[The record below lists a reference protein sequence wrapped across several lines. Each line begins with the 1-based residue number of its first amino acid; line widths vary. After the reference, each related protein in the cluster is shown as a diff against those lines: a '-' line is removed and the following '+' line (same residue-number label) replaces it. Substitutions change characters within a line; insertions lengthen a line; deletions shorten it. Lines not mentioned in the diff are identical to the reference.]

1 MSERIWIDPRLRWIA
16 TGGLVFLG
24 ALQVSKWTDFPVF
37 LAGTLL
43 VVLVLLILGMGRFLA
58 DRRKVTKSFDGLVIG
73 KTGARQFALPFFES
87 RHTLITG
94 ITGSGK
100 STLIMRLIQETLKK
114 GASFVYF
121 DFKGEQSDHDRLLQI
136 ANGKELLVFDLADLG
151 RCVSCNFLTL
161 FSGIAETVGIVA
173 DLLFEEDTPTYFK
186 LEGSRFL
193 RYALELLDGAGE
205 RRSFVRLEV
214 LFQDDRY
221 RSELIARYKK
231 NKAVST
237 LCLSY
242 FENEFD
248 SLKSSARSERF
259 GGMMAGISAFN
270 EGEFRRIFSPEVETE
285 GVRRLLSGEVS
296 GVIRLPGEV
305 FGDFSEKI
313 MHAFLRVFPNLVAE
327 RRAQKDPKPV
337 AVFLDEACS
346 YLRHDLVDFTKKAG
360 SAKIKL
366 FVTRMC
372 DADFQAVSPSMLG
385 QMLSLFETF
394 ICMQTSCPDTRETMA
409 RLSMTREEVK
419 MTKKLAVTGE
429 TGEGSARDV
438 QKFVFHPTT
447 FGRLARG
454 QAIVISPSFQIF
466 KKIQVL
472 QAELQAEVSA

>member
-1 MSERIWIDPRLRWIA
+1 MSERISIDPRLRFLA
-16 TGGLVFLG
+16 AGGLVFLG
-24 ALQVSKWTDFPVF
+24 ALQISRWTEISVF
-37 LAGTLL
+37 LAGIFLL
-43 VVLVLLILGMGRFLA
+43 AAIFLA
-58 DRRKVTKSFDGLVIG
+58 LGAVRFFADPKREMNFENGLFVGRSGGSSF
-73 KTGARQFALPFFES
+73 KLPFFEG

-100 STLIMRLIQETLKK
+100 STLIMRLISEVLRK

-121 DFKGEQSDHDRLLQI
+121 DFKGEKSDHERLLKI
-136 ANGKELLVFDLADLG
+136 ADGKELLVFDLADLSQ
-151 RCVSCNFLTL
+151 CVSCNFLTL

-193 RYALELLDGAGE
+193 RYALELLDGAQE

-360 SAKIKL
+360 SAQIKL

-409 RLSMTREEVK
+409 RLSMTKEEVK

-438 QKFVFHPTT
+438 QKFVFHPTS

-454 QAIVISPSFQIF
+454 HAIVISPSFQIF

-472 QAELQAEVSA
+472 PAEVSG